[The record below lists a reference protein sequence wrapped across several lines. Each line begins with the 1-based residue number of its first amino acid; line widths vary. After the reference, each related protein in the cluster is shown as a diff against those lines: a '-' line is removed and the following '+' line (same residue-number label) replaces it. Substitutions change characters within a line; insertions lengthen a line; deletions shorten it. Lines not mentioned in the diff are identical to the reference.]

1 MKDEKNKI
9 LKSIII
15 LLVILVILITILV
28 YAKKNTSNNK
38 KTANI
43 TIAND
48 IIETDANYNEISNN
62 NMKEKLLNMSER
74 GRMEYYVS
82 NFINLVE
89 KKKYEEAYNLLY
101 EDFQKNYFPTA
112 GQFET
117 YAKKE
122 FPNMGNLEFDNI
134 ERNGNT
140 YILWVTIKDL
150 INGKKDDVGK
160 EYTFVVRE
168 NAVNDI
174 DLSFNVTEE

>member
-9 LKSIII
+9 LTSIII
-15 LLVILVILITILV
+15 LLVILIILITILV
-28 YAKKNTSNNK
+28 YVNKNASKNK

-43 TIAND
+43 TISND
-48 IIETDANYNEISNN
+48 VIQTDANYNEITAN
-62 NMKEKLLNMSER
+62 NMKEKLINMTER

-89 KKKYEEAYNLLY
+89 KKKYEEAYDLLY
-101 EDFQKNYFPTA
+101 TDFQKNYFPTA
-112 GQFET
+112 GQFEN
-117 YAKKE
+117 YVKKE
-122 FPNMGNLEFDNI
+122 FPSMGNLEFDNI

-150 INGKKDDVGK
+150 INGKKDDAGK

-168 NAVNDI
+168 NDVNDI